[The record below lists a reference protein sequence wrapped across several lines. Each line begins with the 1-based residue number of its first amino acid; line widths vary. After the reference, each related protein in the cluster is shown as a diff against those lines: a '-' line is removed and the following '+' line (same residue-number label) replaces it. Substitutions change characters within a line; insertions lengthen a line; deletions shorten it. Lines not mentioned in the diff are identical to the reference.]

1 MVPNRALASTNAPCV
16 TPAATSESGRRA
28 GVALCLVSACGFGL
42 MAIFAKQA
50 YAAGLDVT
58 ALLAARFVL
67 AASLLWAL
75 VGVRARRTPR
85 AGRPRAARPPR
96 RVLLAGLGL
105 GAIGYAAQ
113 AGLFFSALR
122 HIDASLTSL
131 LLYTYP
137 ALVFCGAVALRREH
151 VTRRKTLALA
161 LASAG
166 AALVLLGGGTG
177 GLQATGVALAL
188 GAGAAYAVY
197 ILVSEGV
204 VTRLDALVLSALI
217 ATGGAATFLAV
228 GLIGGALSFP
238 AGGWIWIAAI
248 ALFSTVIP
256 IVTFLAGMQR
266 VGSPAASILSTVEPV
281 VTVGLAV
288 AIYDESLGALQ
299 ILGAVL
305 VLAAV
310 VALQARGTRSPRSAV
325 GSARVAAADAA
336 GPAPARAPACE
347 PARG

>member
-1 MVPNRALASTNAPCV
+1 MAPSRALASTNAPCV
-16 TPAATSESGRRA
+16 PPAATSDCGRGA

-50 YAAGLDVT
+50 YAAGLGVT

-67 AASLLWAL
+67 AACLLWGL
-75 VGVRARRTPR
+75 VAVHGRRG
-85 AGRPRAARPPR
+85 AGASAGGNARPTR
-96 RVLLAGLGL
+96 RIILAGLAL

-151 VTRRKTLALA
+151 VTPWKALALL

-166 AALVLLGGGTG
+166 AALVLLDGGTG

-188 GAGAAYAVY
+188 GAGATYAVY
-197 ILVSEGV
+197 ILVAEGV
-204 VTRLDALVLSALI
+204 VARIDAFELGALI
-217 ATGGAATFLAV
+217 TTGAAVTFLLTGV
-228 GLIGGALSFP
+228 IGGTLVFP
-238 AGGWIWIAAI
+238 AGGWIWIVAI
-248 ALFSTVIP
+248 ALFSTVLP
-256 IVTFLAGMQR
+256 IVTFMLGMER
-266 VGSPAASILSTVEPV
+266 VGAATASILSTVEPV
-281 VTVGLAV
+281 VTVTLAV
-288 AIYDESLGALQ
+288 AIYAEALGPLQ
-299 ILGAVL
+299 ILGGAL

-310 VALQARGTRSPRSAV
+310 VALQTRATRSDRLPV
-325 GSARVAAADAA
+325 GSARVSPPHAA
-336 GPAPARAPACE
+336 GAAPARATACE
-347 PARG
+347 PAGG